1 MYILILL
8 LLVAVIFKF
17 LFNSFGN
24 ISEKDID
31 ERNRI
36 LNNLSRMMNGNK
48 SEEIVIKEVS
58 VDHVDK
64 NNDMSEKNEFI
75 NTSKKV
81 IETVNLA
88 LSNNDEKTLSG
99 LLTES
104 LFAIFKKNIDENLKN
119 NRVFKTIVVS
129 FDKIDVFS
137 INMKTMNVRVVM
149 NQINYIQDNESN
161 FISGDKSKIVKVMEN
176 WEFVRNSDKSSTIP
190 WLINNISE
198 YNA

>member
-1 MYILILL
+1 M
-8 LLVAVIFKF
+8 AVIFKF

-149 NQINYIQDNESN
+149 NQINYIQDNEGN
-161 FISGDKSKIVKVMEN
+161 FISGDKSKVVKVMEN
-176 WEFVRNSDKSSTIP
+176 WEFVRNSDKSRTIP